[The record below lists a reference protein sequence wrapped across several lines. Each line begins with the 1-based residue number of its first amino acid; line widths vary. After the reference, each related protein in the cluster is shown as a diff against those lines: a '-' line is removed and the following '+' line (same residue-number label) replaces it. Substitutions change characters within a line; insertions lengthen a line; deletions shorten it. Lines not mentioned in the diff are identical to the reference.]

1 MKFAVSGKGGVGKT
15 TLSANLA
22 FQMRDKGY
30 KVFAIDADPDLSL
43 GTVLGLSEAEI
54 EKLRPIVE
62 MRELIVER
70 TQGDGAMYALR
81 PEVDDIMQKFSIE
94 VNGIR
99 FLKMGA
105 IKTGG
110 SSCYCLE
117 NTFLNALVN
126 SIVIKTKEAVL
137 LDMGAGIE
145 HLTRGTS
152 RGVDCL
158 IIVVEPSVV
167 STDTAKITKSLAE
180 DIGIKNIYYVGNK
193 IRSEREIEF
202 LKTRVPADKILG
214 CISYNDYLL
223 DQAMGVEA
231 DDDGAGKAKFDAEI
245 AAILANIEA
254 RHGNA

>member
-30 KVFAIDADPDLSL
+30 TVFAIDADPDLSL
-43 GTVLGLSEAEI
+43 GTVLGLSEEEI
-54 EKLRPIVE
+54 EKLKPIVE
-62 MRELIVER
+62 MRNMIVKR
-70 TQGDGAMYALR
+70 TQGDGAMYLLN
-81 PEVDDIMQKFSIE
+81 PEVDDILQKFSID

-117 NTFLNALVN
+117 NTFLNSLVN

-167 STDTAKITKSLAE
+167 STDTAKVTKSLAD

-193 IRSEREIEF
+193 IRNQKEIDF
-202 LKTRVPADKILG
+202 LKTRIPAGQLLG
-214 CISYNDYLL
+214 CISYNEYLL
-223 DQAMGVEA
+223 DQAMGIEE
-231 DDDGAGKAKFDAEI
+231 DDGGAGKAKFDAEI
-245 AAILANIEA
+245 AAILSSIEA

>member
-43 GTVLGLSEAEI
+43 GTVLGLSEEEI
-54 EKLRPIVE
+54 EKLKPIVE
-62 MRELIVER
+62 MRKMIVER
-70 TQGDGAMYALR
+70 TQGDGAMYVLT
-81 PEVDDIMQKFSIE
+81 PEVDDILQKFSID

-117 NTFLNALVN
+117 NTFLNSLVN
-126 SIVIKTKEAVL
+126 SIIVKTKEAVL

-167 STDTAKITKSLAE
+167 STDTAKITKKLAE
-180 DIGIKNIYYVGNK
+180 EIGIKNIYYVGNK
-193 IRSEREIEF
+193 IRNEKEIEF
-202 LKTRVPADKILG
+202 LKTKVPADKLLG

-223 DQAMGVEA
+223 NQAMGLTG
-231 DDDGAGKAKFDAEI
+231 DDDEAGKEKFDAEI
-245 AAILANIEA
+245 AEILRSIEE
-254 RHGNA
+254 RHGDA